1 MTSLR
6 LESMVAKASATVL
19 RSTPAMTRDP
29 HSQSSL
35 MLSVPFY
42 RISGLSM
49 ELGSNPG
56 SAMTAYQM
64 HEMRTDRNSIWSRRV
79 QGVFFVL

>member
-1 MTSLR
+1 MEVRDGRREGGLVWPGQYEASLTRLR

-49 ELGSNPG
+49 ELGAILEAP
-56 SAMTAYQM
+56 
-64 HEMRTDRNSIWSRRV
+64 
-79 QGVFFVL
+79 